1 MPWLILVWKS
11 ASLKGKVPNENIY
24 AKTAKG
30 KPRMNELSRILV
42 TGGAGMIGRRVVAQL
57 QGLRVETAVLDN
69 LSSGLSMP
77 KSTALAVHGDIRDA
91 DALDE
96 LIRNFRPDAILHLA
110 AVHHIP
116 TCETQ
121 RAYCLDVNV
130 TGTENLLCAAER
142 HGIGR
147 VAIASSGA
155 VYAWEDSGLSEDST
169 PLWACDN
176 YALAKTSNESQLRF
190 WTQRTGGIG
199 RVARIFNT
207 IAHDD
212 PNAHLIPDIAAQLRH
227 SAGAVT
233 LRLDNLASKR
243 DYLHADDA
251 AAGLIAILRDNRQT
265 AAYDCFNLC
274 SGIERSVEELVR
286 GIASLLARDIRIE
299 TDPSRRRKI
308 DRPSQ
313 LGNPDKTRQLLG
325 WTAHMSFGHALS
337 ATILQK

>member
-1 MPWLILVWKS
+1 
-11 ASLKGKVPNENIY
+11 
-24 AKTAKG
+24 
-30 KPRMNELSRILV
+30 MNELSRVLV

-57 QGLRVETAVLDN
+57 QGLEVETAVLDN
-69 LSSGLSMP
+69 LSSGLPMP
-77 KSTALAVHGDIRDA
+77 EYAAFAVHGDISDA
-91 DALDE
+91 GALHK
-96 LIRNFRPDAILHLA
+96 LIRDFHPDAILHLA

-121 RAYCLDVNV
+121 RVYCLDVNV
-130 TGTENLLCAAER
+130 TGTENVLCAAEH

-147 VAIASSGA
+147 VVIASSGA
-155 VYAWEDSGLSEDST
+155 VYAWEDSRLSEDST

-176 YALAKTSNESQLRF
+176 YALAKTCNESQLRF

-199 RVARIFNT
+199 RAARIFNT

-227 SAGAVT
+227 CAGAVT
-233 LRLDNLASKR
+233 LRLGNLTSKR

-251 AAGLIAILRDNRQT
+251 ATGLIAILRDDRQT

-274 SGIERSVEELVR
+274 SGIERSVEELVC
-286 GIASLLARDIRIE
+286 GIASLLARDIHIE
-299 TDPSRRRKI
+299 TDPSRQRKI

-313 LGNPDKTRQLLG
+313 LGNPDKTRRLLG
-325 WTAHMSFGHALS
+325 WTARMAFDEALS

>member
-1 MPWLILVWKS
+1 
-11 ASLKGKVPNENIY
+11 
-24 AKTAKG
+24 
-30 KPRMNELSRILV
+30 MNQLSRVLV

-57 QGLRVETAVLDN
+57 QGLGVETAVLDN
-69 LSSGLSMP
+69 LSSGLPMP
-77 KSTALAVHGDIRDA
+77 QFAAFAVHGDIRDA
-91 DALDE
+91 GALDT
-96 LIRNFRPDAILHLA
+96 LIRDFHPDAILHLA

-121 RAYCLDVNV
+121 RVYCLDVNV
-130 TGTENLLCAAER
+130 TGTENLLYTAEN
-142 HGIGR
+142 HGISR
-147 VAIASSGA
+147 VTIASSGA
-155 VYAWEDSGLSEDST
+155 VYAWENSALSEDST

-176 YALAKTSNESQLRF
+176 YALAKTCNEFQLRF

-199 RVARIFNT
+199 RVTRIFNT

-233 LRLDNLASKR
+233 LRLGNLTSKR
-243 DYLHADDA
+243 DYLHADDV
-251 AAGLIAILRDNRQT
+251 AAGLIAILRDDRQT

-286 GIASLLARDIRIE
+286 SIASLLSRDIRIE

-313 LGNPDKTRQLLG
+313 LGNPDKTQQLLG
-325 WTAHMSFGHALS
+325 WTARMAFDEALS